1 MMKFSSQRGTRDILP
16 VDMPYWHGLE
26 AVCRRLFRLYNY
38 HEIKTPIFESTELF
52 ARSIG
57 ESSDIVSKEMYT
69 FKDKGDRSIT
79 LRPEATA
86 PVVRAAMQNNL
97 IENDKVTKLY
107 YIGPM
112 FRYERPQAGRY
123 RQFYQAGVEV
133 FGSKDPA
140 LDAEII
146 LLSEQIMNRLGLK
159 DLEVNL
165 NSVGCSECRP
175 EYLKNLKD
183 FFTSNIKSMCEDCNN
198 RLEVNTLRILDC
210 KNKQCQEYI
219 NNASIIEDYL
229 CENCRNQL
237 EQVKV
242 YLDKFSIKYKTV
254 NRLVRGLDYYTG
266 TTFEIVSGKLG
277 AQNAVCGG
285 GRYDNLVAE
294 FGGKPTPAVGFAI
307 GMDRVVEILKQNTEH
322 GKQNTDHRRKM
333 LYVVTLG
340 DKGREKGIDLL
351 FQIRKRGYEA
361 DIDYVGKSLKSQMK
375 DADRQ
380 NVKYVL
386 IVGEDEVKS
395 GKAILKNLATSEQKE
410 ISFDDVLTLIL

>member
-1 MMKFSSQRGTRDILP
+1 MDI
-16 VDMPYWHGLE
+16 E
-26 AVCRRLFRLYNY
+26 
-38 HEIKTPIFESTELF
+38 T
-52 ARSIG
+52 IG
-57 ESSDIVSKEMYT
+57 SDDS
-69 FKDKGDRSIT
+69 
-79 LRPEATA
+79 
-86 PVVRAAMQNNL
+86 
-97 IENDKVTKLY
+97 VT
-107 YIGPM
+107 
-112 FRYERPQAGRY
+112 
-123 RQFYQAGVEV
+123 
-133 FGSKDPA
+133 
-140 LDAEII
+140 DAEII
-146 LLSEQIMNRLGLK
+146 IVCWVILKTLGIDVTIQMNSMGSVESRVEYKKILIDYYKRRKSDLCEECVNRMRKNPLRL
-159 DLEVNL
+159 
-165 NSVGCSECRP
+165 
-175 EYLKNLKD
+175 
-183 FFTSNIKSMCEDCNN
+183 
-198 RLEVNTLRILDC
+198 LDC
-210 KNKQCQEYI
+210 KEKECSEL
-219 NNASIIEDYL
+219 AKDAPPIIDHLDEDSKDHFMKV
-229 CENCRNQL
+229 L
-237 EQVKV
+237 E
-242 YLDKFSIKYKTV
+242 YLDEFDLPYMLNHSI
-254 NRLVRGLDYYTG
+254 VRGLDYYTG